1 MKSKLVVFDS
11 VFGNTEKIA
20 RAIAGGLF
28 PQTEVEVMTI
38 NQVKTL
44 SLTDLNLLVV
54 GSPTRGFKPTP
65 DITAW
70 LQGLPAKSLAGVRVA
85 AFDTRI
91 PQDVLKKNFFLRLF
105 SKMIAFAADPIA
117 KELTSKGGSLVIPP
131 EGFIV
136 VESEG
141 PLAEGELQRAAD
153 WAGKLEQ

>member
-20 RAIAGGLF
+20 RAIADSLSS
-28 PQTEVEVMTI
+28 QSEVEVMSVS
-38 NQVKTL
+38 QVKTL
-44 SLTDLNLLVV
+44 PLNDLKLLIV

-70 LQGLPAKSLAGVRVA
+70 LQGLPAKSLVGVKVA

-91 PQDVLKKNFFLRLF
+91 PKDVLKKNFFLRLF

-117 KELTSKGGSLVIPP
+117 KELMSKGGNLLVPP
-131 EGFIV
+131 VGFIV

-141 PLAEGELQRAAD
+141 PLAEGELQRAVD
-153 WAGKLEQ
+153 WATKLEI

>member
-20 RAIAGGLF
+20 RAIADSLSS
-28 PQTEVEVMTI
+28 QSEVEVMSVS
-38 NQVKTL
+38 QVKTL
-44 SLTDLNLLVV
+44 PLNDLKLLIV

-65 DITAW
+65 DISVW
-70 LQGLPAKSLAGVRVA
+70 LAGLPANSLVGVKVA

-91 PQDVLKKNFFLRLF
+91 PKDVLKKNFFLRLF

-117 KELTSKGGSLVIPP
+117 KELTSKGGYLVFPP

-136 VESEG
+136 LESEG
-141 PLAEGELQRAAD
+141 PLAEGELQRATD
-153 WAGKLEQ
+153 WAANLEL

>member
-20 RAIAGGLF
+20 RAIASALST
-28 PQTEVEVMTI
+28 QSEVEVMTV

-44 SLTDLNLLVV
+44 SLTHLHLLVV

-65 DITAW
+65 NISAW
-70 LQGLPAKSLAGVRVA
+70 LAGLPANSLVGVKVA

-91 PQDVLKKNFFLRLF
+91 PKDVLKKNFFLRLF
-105 SKMIAFAADPIA
+105 SKMIAFAAYPIA
-117 KELTSKGGSLVIPP
+117 KELTSKGGYLVIPP

-136 VESEG
+136 LESEG
-141 PLAEGELQRAAD
+141 PLADGEIQRAVD
-153 WAGKLEQ
+153 WAAKLEL